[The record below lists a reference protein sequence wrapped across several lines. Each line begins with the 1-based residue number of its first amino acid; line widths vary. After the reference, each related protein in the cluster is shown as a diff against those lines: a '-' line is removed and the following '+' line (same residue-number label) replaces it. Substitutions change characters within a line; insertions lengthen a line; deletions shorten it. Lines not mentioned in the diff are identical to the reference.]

1 MKLFYIILGCTPKG
15 RHTEQH
21 DVFFGIAE
29 NLKDLIPEIEN
40 FWQEAKGKIHI
51 DAFREVNFADGYK
64 VEIVEK
70 SESLQTEK
78 LFFFNLGG
86 YLPNVLQE
94 YHHQMLVVENS
105 LSLATKKVKS
115 TDFYKDYNQPNGAA
129 SHIDD
134 KYALD
139 VDDAFNVEDILP
151 KSQREKFSLKLT
163 KTDEI
168 TEDQI
173 FNGYFK
179 LGNL

>member
-1 MKLFYIILGCTPKG
+1 MKLFYIIVGCTPEG

-51 DAFREVNFADGYK
+51 DAYREVNFADGYK

-70 SESLQTEK
+70 SQNLQSKK

-94 YHHQMLVVENS
+94 YHHQMLIVEES
-105 LSLATKKVKS
+105 LSLATNKVQS
-115 TDFYKDYNQPNGAA
+115 SDFYLDYNQPNGAS

-139 VDDAFNVEDILP
+139 VDDAFIVEDILP
-151 KSQREKFSLKLT
+151 QSQREKFSIKLT

-168 TEDQI
+168 LEDEV
-173 FNGYFK
+173 FNGYFRLNK
-179 LGNL
+179 L